1 VLLPVWDM
9 LFGTAN
15 FAPGF
20 HGTGVRD
27 QFERSA
33 PDGSIRPARDYGRG
47 FWRQQ
52 WLGIVR
58 LAESIGRRPRGT
70 A

>member
-1 VLLPVWDM
+1 VGPAVQDRQLR
-9 LFGTAN
+9 A
-15 FAPGF
+15 GF

-27 QFERSA
+27 QFERTA
-33 PDGSIRPARDYGRG
+33 RRQPAPARDYGRG

-52 WLGIVR
+52 WLGLVR
-58 LAESIGRRPRGT
+58 LAESVARRPRGT

>member
-1 VLLPVWDM
+1 M

-15 FAPGF
+15 FGEGF

-27 QFERSA
+27 QFERTG
-33 PDGSIRPARDYGRG
+33 PDGTLRPARDYGRG

-52 WLGIVR
+52 WLGLVR
-58 LAESIGRRPRGT
+58 LAESLGRKPRGT
-70 A
+70 